1 MSIYRVH
8 GWDNV
13 SDINPLVARGDV
25 TAPAHGP
32 SSDLSAG
39 SQDWSKVRKANP
51 ADQLLPMSKKLL
63 DDLPD
68 EVCPSALATQYAR
81 IVNLIALQWN
91 DRSSGDSYF
100 NELLTDQRGGRQGF
114 PAPVKRDLVRLR
126 TYWHLF
132 GPQPEAMRPS
142 SRP

>member
-1 MSIYRVH
+1 MSIFRQR
-8 GWDNV
+8 GWDDV
-13 SDINPLVARGDV
+13 SGIQSD
-25 TAPAHGP
+25 P
-32 SSDLSAG
+32 SAESR
-39 SQDWSKVRKANP
+39 DWVKLRKAKP
-51 ADQLLPMSKKLL
+51 AEQLLPMSKKLL

-68 EVCPSALATQYAR
+68 EVFPNALATHYAR

-132 GPQPEAMRPS
+132 GPQPEGMRPS
-142 SRP
+142 SQP